1 MVSPQSLRDGDVWQR
16 LMAFDIG
23 RIDVLINN
31 VGRSVPGG
39 PAEIDEAAW
48 DGQTD
53 VNLKS
58 VYLTCHEVLPIMEKQ
73 GSGSII
79 NLSSVAG
86 LRYVGKPQV
95 AYAASKAAIVQLTKT
110 TAVLYAKKGVRLNT
124 VVPGLMHTPLIGYLA
139 DKYNNGD
146 LQGLIEKRNNQVP
159 MGIMGDAFDIANTI
173 AFLASDKSRYIT
185 GQKIVV
191 DGGLT
196 SSTG

>member
-1 MVSPQSLRDGDVWQR
+1 
-16 LMAFDIG
+16 
-23 RIDVLINN
+23 
-31 VGRSVPGG
+31 
-39 PAEIDEAAW
+39 
-48 DGQTD
+48 
-53 VNLKS
+53 
-58 VYLTCHEVLPIMEKQ
+58 MEKQ

-79 NLSSVAG
+79 NISSVAG

-159 MGIMGDAFDIANTI
+159 MGIMGDAFDIANVI